1 MSSVA
6 ALEHGLNSC
15 GARASLLHSM
25 WDLSG
30 SGMVPMSPA
39 LAGGFSITEPPEK
52 PRKINTFEAT
62 RSNKICVTKRIKC
75 RYDYSKIVWP
85 PGENVD
91 FLECLTLCP
100 KVRFI
105 ADFKQ

>member
-1 MSSVA
+1 
-6 ALEHGLNSC
+6 
-15 GARASLLHSM
+15 M

-39 LAGGFSITEPPEK
+39 LAGGFSITEPPGK

-62 RSNKICVTKRIKC
+62 RSNKICVTKRVKC

-91 FLECLTLCP
+91 FLECLMLCP